1 MTESE
6 KRKLIQELSLLYKID
21 LLDVSSVFPGIS
33 PEEQMFIHGHERHYF
48 SVGFSGLL
56 SIIQTLS
63 CARRN
68 RDEIRAILDFASGG
82 GRVLRFIKAY
92 FPEAEITAAEI
103 DTNLLRFLQENLA
116 VRTVQTN
123 EDLDRIDID
132 QKYDLIWCGSLITH
146 LTKRKTKQLLEFFCS
161 ALNNRGILVMT
172 THGRWI
178 RKILSHND
186 TAKERYGLSAFQGV
200 KINVQYETTGFGYG
214 NYKGERGYGISII
227 KPSWIVGQLERNDEW
242 RILFYKEKCW
252 DNHQDVIACE
262 KRGASDCAAS
272 LTADWRLHIPVIVS
286 LHASL
291 PGIYWA
297 ELVRVL
303 SDTDGEIFFKVINY
317 GDAPDARIYENC
329 QAATLS
335 ADLKLQIPELILN
348 YSEYWCILRSMA
360 HSHEKAFVRDSLFR
374 VEDYGQNVD

>member
-1 MTESE
+1 LRCSD
-6 KRKLIQELSLLYKID
+6 KID
-21 LLDVSSVFPGIS
+21 LLNVSSVFPGIS
-33 PEEQMFIHGHERHYF
+33 PEDKMFIHGHERQYF

-56 SIIQTLS
+56 SIIQPLS

-68 RDEIRAILDFASGG
+68 RDEIHTILDFASGG

-92 FPEAEITAAEI
+92 FPEADITAAEI
-103 DTNLLRFLQENLA
+103 DTNLLRFLQENLQ
-116 VRTVQTN
+116 VHTVQTN
-123 EDLDRIDID
+123 EDLSRIDID

-146 LTKRKTKQLLEFFCS
+146 LTKRKTEQLLEFFCS

-186 TAKERYGLSAFQGV
+186 TAKELYGVPGFQRF

-214 NYKGERGYGISII
+214 NYKGERGYGISVI

-262 KRGASDCAAS
+262 KRAASNCAAS

-286 LHASL
+286 WNTSM
-291 PGIYWA
+291 PGMYWV
-297 ELVRVL
+297 ELVRVS
-303 SDTDGEIFFKVINY
+303 SDTDGEMFFKVINY
-317 GDAPDARIYENC
+317 GDVPDAHLYENC

-335 ADLKLQIPELILN
+335 ADLTLQIPELIMN
-348 YSEYWCILRSMA
+348 YSEYWCILRPMA
-360 HSHEKAFVRDSLFR
+360 RSHKKVFARDSLFR
-374 VEDYGQNVD
+374 VEDYGRNLD